1 VDRVPIYLF
10 VTGGVISSLGKGL
23 TASSIGLL
31 LERQGYQIAMMK
43 LDPYLNIDPGTMSPY
58 QHGEVYVTDDGAET
72 DLDLGHYH
80 RFTHTP
86 ISKISCATSGQ
97 IYEEVLRKE
106 RHGEYL
112 GSTVQIIPHVTD
124 EIKRRLRACAAQLK
138 GFGFVIVE
146 IGGTVGD
153 IESLPFLEAIRQFR
167 CEGGHPCLNLHV
179 TYVPYIKTAGE
190 TKTKP
195 TQHSV
200 QALRQIGIFPDLI
213 LCRTETAVGEDER
226 AKIQLFC
233 NVGENSVF
241 DLPDVDLIYDVPLVL
256 HRQNVEGAI
265 LRRVGLK
272 EKEVDLTDWEQ
283 ATRATKPHPPEVRIG
298 VVGKYIKHQ
307 DAYKSLYEALYHAS
321 CKVECKL
328 KIEKLDPEQVEHDG
342 FPKAFKGLDGYLIP
356 GGFGTRGWEGK
367 IGAAKYCR
375 EEKVPYFGICLGMQI
390 LAVEFARHVLGHKK
404 ANSSEMDLDT
414 PDPVISLL
422 SEQLKVKDL
431 GGTMRLGAYPCH
443 LMKSSKAHHAYGQ
456 EVVGER
462 HRHRYEF
469 NNMYKE
475 EFEKNGARLSGTSP
489 DGSLCEILEIVDHPW
504 MVGVQFH
511 PEFCSKP
518 VAPHPLFTA
527 FIQAALH
534 HSKERGQ
541 TT

>member
-1 VDRVPIYLF
+1 
-10 VTGGVISSLGKGL
+10 
-23 TASSIGLL
+23 
-31 LERQGYQIAMMK
+31 MMK

-86 ISKISCATSGQ
+86 LSKISSVTAGQ

-112 GSTVQIIPHVTD
+112 GSTVQVIPHVTD

-167 CEGGHPCLNLHV
+167 SEKPHSCLNLHV

-200 QALRQIGIFPDLI
+200 QALRQIGLFPDLI
-213 LCRTETAVGEDER
+213 LCRTETTVGEEER
-226 AKIQLFC
+226 GKIQLFC

-241 DLPDVDLIYDVPLVL
+241 DLPDVNLIYDVPLVL

-272 EKEVDLTDWEQ
+272 EKQVDLSDWEE
-283 ATRATKPHPPEVRIG
+283 ATRVQKPHIPEVRIG

-321 CKVECKL
+321 CKAGCKL
-328 KIEKLDPEQVEHDG
+328 KIEKLDPEAVEHDG
-342 FPKAFKGLDGYLIP
+342 FPKAFRGLDGYLIP

-367 IGAAKYCR
+367 IDAAKYCR

-390 LAVEFARHVLGHKK
+390 LAVEFARHVLDLKK
-404 ANSSEMDLDT
+404 ANSTEMDLDT

-422 SEQLKVKDL
+422 SEQRNVTDM
-431 GGTMRLGAYPCH
+431 GGTMRLGEYPCH
-443 LMKSSKAHHAYGQ
+443 LTKGSRAHHAYGQ
-456 EVVGER
+456 DIIGER

-469 NNMYKE
+469 NNAYKE
-475 EFEKNGARLSGTSP
+475 TFHKNGALVSGTSP

-511 PEFCSKP
+511 PEFVSKP
-518 VAPHPLFTA
+518 IAPHPLFTA
-527 FIQAALH
+527 FIQASLH
-534 HSKERGQ
+534 HSRRNK
-541 TT
+541 

>member
-1 VDRVPIYLF
+1 MDRVPIFLF

-31 LERQGYQIAMMK
+31 LERQGYQVAMMK

-58 QHGEVYVTDDGAET
+58 QHGEVYVTEDGVET

-80 RFTHTP
+80 RFTNTSL
-86 ISKISCATSGQ
+86 SKISCATAGQ

-112 GSTVQIIPHVTD
+112 GSTVQVIPHVTD

-167 CEGGHPCLNLHV
+167 CDKAHVCLNLHV

-200 QALRQIGIFPDLI
+200 QALRQIGLFPDLI
-213 LCRTETAVGEDER
+213 LCRTETTVGEEER

-241 DLPDVDLIYDVPLVL
+241 DLPDVKLIYDVPLVL
-256 HRQNVEGAI
+256 HKQNVEGAI

-272 EKEVDLTDWEQ
+272 EKEVDLSDWEH
-283 ATRATKPHPPEVRIG
+283 ATRVVKAHAPEVRIG

-321 CKVECKL
+321 CKVGCTL
-328 KIEKLDPEQVEHDG
+328 KIEKLDPEQVDQDG
-342 FPKAFKGLDGYLIP
+342 FPKSFRSLDGYLIP
-356 GGFGTRGWEGK
+356 GGFGTRGWDGK
-367 IGAAKYCR
+367 IAAAKYCR

-390 LAVEFARHVLGHKK
+390 LAVEFARHKLGLKN
-404 ANSSEMDLDT
+404 ANSTEMDLDT
-414 PDPVISLL
+414 SDPVISLL
-422 SEQLKVKDL
+422 SEQLQVKDL
-431 GGTMRLGAYPCH
+431 GGTMRLGRYPC
-443 LMKSSKAHHAYGQ
+443 KVTKGSKAYHAYQ
-456 EVVGER
+456 EELIGER

-469 NNMYKE
+469 NNSYKE
-475 EFEKNGARLSGTSP
+475 RFEEHGAHISGTSP
-489 DGSLCEILEIVDHPW
+489 DGTLCEIMEIVDHPW

-511 PEFCSKP
+511 PEFTSKP
-518 VAPHPLFTA
+518 IEPHPLFTA
-527 FIQAALH
+527 FIQASLT
-534 HSKERGQ
+534 HSRMKK
-541 TT
+541 